1 MKRFLIM
8 FCVCCGFVI
17 ALNAQPSTVLDA
29 ARNSNIEA
37 DSEPFRKKYFQGGK
51 GTDTAHLNAQGHDLF
66 LPVAEQ
72 FLLQH
77 MKR

>member
-1 MKRFLIM
+1 MRQQVIDAIKQ
-8 FCVCCGFVI
+8 VCGEYGV
-17 ALNAQPSTVLDA
+17 PVLDA

-77 MKR
+77 I